1 MMVSV
6 WLQSCWGPSHLAP
19 HSNHRSWESLRNYI
33 GCPSSEQLRACSN
46 ILSKSLSGRPHWSQQ
61 PSSIALSSRAIF
73 LFLWIWLLFIHKT
86 HPLAVYLSCEK
97 AYVFLRATTFHLLS
111 DSVKTL
117 TNLQDVFIST
127 CWIITVCELLQI
139 VDFDGLTF
147 LTASVLFNQ
156 SDYLKHF
163 LIGLL

>member
-19 HSNHRSWESLRNYI
+19 HSNHRIWESLRNYI

-61 PSSIALSSRAIF
+61 PSSIVLSSRAIF

-97 AYVFLRATTFHLLS
+97 AYVFLL
-111 DSVKTL
+111 SVKTL